1 MNTREIAQ
9 INKNA
14 GGSTLTRRG
23 GESAH
28 TQIGDDMRG
37 RLYVQV
43 KSFDQLKISHI
54 EALAAWWRGSGLSVR
69 TCQNNMAHLRAA
81 LREVGREKFS
91 LDARIS
97 NEALKIDKGS
107 RAGTHRAPARADAL
121 RRIQGMKDGHR
132 EAAMLQLE
140 LGLRPREAIQAYESL
155 TTWARELK
163 NGQITVSKGTKGG
176 KTRRVDLPDPEALTR
191 AQEAVRRALEASA
204 RGKKPLIDSISL
216 EGAAR
221 AYQREMASVGFSGE
235 QASHALRCTFAQEQ
249 YLRHQLRTGDRSES
263 LRRLSLDL
271 GHGDG
276 RGVYCVQVY
285 LRNAAE

>member
-23 GESAH
+23 RESAL
-28 TQIGDDMRG
+28 TKIADDLRG
-37 RLYVQV
+37 RLNVQV

-91 LDARIS
+91 ADPRIS
-97 NEALKIDKGS
+97 NAALGIDKGS
-107 RAGTHRAPARADAL
+107 RAGTHRAPARDDAI
-121 RRIQGMKDGHR
+121 RRIESMKDGHR
-132 EAAMLQLE
+132 EAARLQLE
-140 LGLRPREAIQAYESL
+140 LGLRAREAIQSYQSL
-155 TTWARELK
+155 ATWSKELRS
-163 NGQITVSKGTKGG
+163 GQITVSKGTKGG
-176 KTRRVDLPDPEALTR
+176 KARRVDLSDPEALAR
-191 AQEAVRRALEASA
+191 AQEAIRRALEASA
-204 RGKKPLIDSISL
+204 GGKKPLIDSISL

-249 YLRHQLRTGDRSES
+249 YLRHQVQTGDRSEA

-276 RGVYCVQVY
+276 RGIYCAQVY